1 MASVTHLC
9 RLGKVRERPN
19 KGMCFGWVY
28 EWCVNVIG
36 QVGALATN
44 DKSCTILYA
53 MQSLLNAPF
62 NEKRRSLRHRQLHA
76 MLNKMHRLITCLV
89 KTYFSFVTSVK

>member
-1 MASVTHLC
+1 MAIVTLLC

-19 KGMCFGWVY
+19 KGMCFGCVY

-44 DKSCTILYA
+44 DKSCTILNA
-53 MQSLLNAPF
+53 MQRLLNAPLNDKNRF
-62 NEKRRSLRHRQLHA
+62 LRHRQLHA
-76 MLNKMHRLITCLV
+76 MLNKMYRLITCLV
-89 KTYFSFVTSVK
+89 KKMLVL